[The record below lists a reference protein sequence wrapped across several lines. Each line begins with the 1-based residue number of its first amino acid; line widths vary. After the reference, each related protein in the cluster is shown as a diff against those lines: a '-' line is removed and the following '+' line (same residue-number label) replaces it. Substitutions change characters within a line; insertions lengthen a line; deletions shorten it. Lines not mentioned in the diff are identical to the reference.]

1 MNLQAM
7 YYGKKVLQIDG
18 NKFHQYQGHVGVDP
32 KYPHFIADNEVL
44 YTFFNVQPVSQT
56 DWIPR
61 PGLDQL
67 N

>member
-1 MNLQAM
+1 M
-7 YYGKKVLQIDG
+7 YYGKSYKLMVVNSTNIKRQT
-18 NKFHQYQGHVGVDP
+18 QGHVGVDP
-32 KYPHFIADNEVL
+32 KYPHFIADKEVL